1 MKPSPVNL
9 LALGLSLS
17 LSLGAPGKC
26 SPVNSTAD
34 SKDTQLQKLVN
45 EARKNL
51 KQLETDRNSPRASS
65 SDLSTKCHKLINKAQ
80 ELSASMNPSSDKN
93 KQLADVLMLKANLLE
108 LTGNIDSEPLETA
121 LKIREKA
128 FGPNNP
134 KVGETLNKLAY
145 VVLRKGEISNA
156 ADLLNRSI
164 QIMEFNKGTGASE
177 LADALDKCMRRGF
190 QRAIEAR
197 RITRKATRSIA
208 KYAGKESAAMATCL
222 HALSLSGSE
231 QGFVWGAEKLP
242 PSEEETALI
251 QAIKLQEKGGKES
264 LKIAE
269 FLETLA
275 QMQDRKGKTD
285 EAVKTYKRVVEL
297 REKLAG
303 ENFSLLPSTYNKYKD
318 YLLQNKDTVQA
329 EATMKK
335 LFAFYEKYPGE
346 EEEYLKSGLVSMGSF
361 YKRIGKPKEAIACYE
376 RAFKIQNKH
385 GDTNTD
391 VLDELSKL
399 YFQLGDYSNSE
410 RTLKIAFSTL
420 AKNYKSTRP
429 EDDYAI
435 RDKLLN
441 LAITQTKLSK
451 FDEAGKN
458 FQRVKDSF
466 ERISNLNNFLY
477 LGEKLPKN
485 FMIPYVEYL
494 QKTGKTSEAQA
505 MKTRLDA
512 FLKKELAVCP
522 GCGRG

>member
-1 MKPSPVNL
+1 MKHSPINL

-17 LSLGAPGKC
+17 LSQGAPGQC
-26 SPVNSTAD
+26 SPANS
-34 SKDTQLQKLVN
+34 KNTQLQKLLD
-45 EARKNL
+45 ETRKNL
-51 KQLETDRNSPRASS
+51 KQLETDRNSPRSS
-65 SDLSTKCHKLINKAQ
+65 SGDLSTKCHKLIDKAQ
-80 ELSASMNPSSDKN
+80 ELSTSINPKSDTN
-93 KQLADVLMLKANLLE
+93 KQLADVLMLKADLLE

-121 LKIREKA
+121 LKIQEKA

-145 VVLRKGEISNA
+145 VTLRKGEISDA

-177 LADALDKCMRRGF
+177 LADALDKCMKRGF

-197 RITRKATRSIA
+197 RITCRATRSIA
-208 KYAGKESAAMATCL
+208 KYAGKESPAMATCL
-222 HALSLSGSE
+222 HAFSLNGSE
-231 QGFVWGAEKLP
+231 QGFVWGADRLP
-242 PSEEETALI
+242 PSAEETALI
-251 QAIKLQEKGGKES
+251 QALKLQEKGGKES

-275 QMQDRKGKTD
+275 QMQDRKGKKD
-285 EAVKTYKRVVEL
+285 DAVKTYKRVVEL

-303 ENFSLLPSTYNKYKD
+303 ENLSLLISTYNKYRD
-318 YLLQNKDTVQA
+318 YLLQIKDTVQA

-335 LFAFYEKYPGE
+335 VFAFYEKHPGE
-346 EEEYLKSGLVSMGSF
+346 EEEYLKSGHLSMGSF

-376 RAFKIQNKH
+376 RAFKLQNKH

-420 AKNYKSTRP
+420 AKKSKSARP
-429 EDDYAI
+429 EDDYVI

-441 LAITQTKLSK
+441 LAITQTKLGK

-466 ERISNLNNFLY
+466 ERITDLGNFLY
-477 LGEKLPKN
+477 LGERLPKN

-494 QKTGKTSEAQA
+494 QKTGKTSEAQT